1 MSLDKNRKIHIV
13 DTTLRDGSHAVSH
26 SYTVEQVTAIA
37 SGLDKVGVDIIELSH
52 GAGLAGSSINYGF
65 SATPEMELI
74 RAASQVVRR
83 ARLGVLLLP
92 GVGTIEDLKEAR
104 ANGAQVVRVAT
115 HVTEAD
121 IAIQHLKAAREL
133 GMMPVGFLMMAHMA
147 PPEKILEQAQ
157 IFVDAGA
164 EYVNIADSA
173 GYMTPDD
180 VRARI
185 SLLVEKLPIPVGF
198 HAHNNLGLAVAN
210 ALTAAEC
217 GADYIDVT
225 CRGLGAGAGNAQAE
239 VVAGVFQR
247 LGYSTGLDFYSY
259 MDLAAPPPAPHPG
272 PGRSRRRAPPRWCPA
287 AGRSHSTGGAPIP
300 PGPGP
305 GPECS
310 SGCPGG
316 GPAPFPLYPQS
327 SPPVWKTRASP
338 ARRRSPR
345 RG

>member
-52 GAGLAGSSINYGF
+52 GDGLAGSSINYGF

-157 IFVDAGA
+157 ILWTQAL
-164 EYVNIADSA
+164 S
-173 GYMTPDD
+173 T
-180 VRARI
+180 
-185 SLLVEKLPIPVGF
+185 STLPIP
-198 HAHNNLGLAVAN
+198 
-210 ALTAAEC
+210 
-217 GADYIDVT
+217 
-225 CRGLGAGAGNAQAE
+225 QA
-239 VVAGVFQR
+239 
-247 LGYSTGLDFYSY
+247 
-259 MDLAAPPPAPHPG
+259 
-272 PGRSRRRAPPRWCPA
+272 
-287 AGRSHSTGGAPIP
+287 I
-300 PGPGP
+300 
-305 GPECS
+305 
-310 SGCPGG
+310 
-316 GPAPFPLYPQS
+316 
-327 SPPVWKTRASP
+327 
-338 ARRRSPR
+338 
-345 RG
+345 

>member
-52 GAGLAGSSINYGF
+52 GDGLAGSSINYGF

-210 ALTAAEC
+210 APDWWRAARITHATWAGG
-217 GADYIDVT
+217 GA
-225 CRGLGAGAGNAQAE
+225 
-239 VVAGVFQR
+239 
-247 LGYSTGLDFYSY
+247 
-259 MDLAAPPPAPHPG
+259 
-272 PGRSRRRAPPRWCPA
+272 RAPGMPRQRWWPWY
-287 AGRSHSTGGAPIP
+287 
-300 PGPGP
+300 
-305 GPECS
+305 S
-310 SGCPGG
+310 SGWATR
-316 GPAPFPLYPQS
+316 PAWTSTAIWIWRKTWWSLSCSGRRS
-327 SPPVWKTRASP
+327 SR
-338 ARRRSPR
+338 ARRSCWAMRACIPAFCCIPTVPQKNFT
-345 RG
+345 

>member
-1 MSLDKNRKIHIV
+1 
-13 DTTLRDGSHAVSH
+13 
-26 SYTVEQVTAIA
+26 
-37 SGLDKVGVDIIELSH
+37 
-52 GAGLAGSSINYGF
+52 
-65 SATPEMELI
+65 
-74 RAASQVVRR
+74 
-83 ARLGVLLLP
+83 
-92 GVGTIEDLKEAR
+92 
-104 ANGAQVVRVAT
+104 
-115 HVTEAD
+115 
-121 IAIQHLKAAREL
+121 
-133 GMMPVGFLMMAHMA
+133 MMPVGFLMMAHMA

-259 MDLAAPPPAPHPG
+259 MDLWWSLSCS
-272 PGRSRRRAPPRWCPA
+272 GRRSSR
-287 AGRSHSTGGAPIP
+287 
-300 PGPGP
+300 
-305 GPECS
+305 
-310 SGCPGG
+310 
-316 GPAPFPLYPQS
+316 
-327 SPPVWKTRASP
+327 
-338 ARRRSPR
+338 ARRSCWAMRACIPAFCCIPTVPQKNFT
-345 RG
+345 

>member
-52 GAGLAGSSINYGF
+52 GDGLAGSSINYGF

-147 PPEKILEQAQ
+147 PPKKILEQAQ

-185 SLLVEKLPIPVGF
+185 SLLVEKLPIPG
-198 HAHNNLGLAVAN
+198 GLPCPQQSGAGGGQRAD
-210 ALTAAEC
+210 C
-217 GADYIDVT
+217 GGVR
-225 CRGLGAGAGNAQAE
+225 RGL
-239 VVAGVFQR
+239 
-247 LGYSTGLDFYSY
+247 
-259 MDLAAPPPAPHPG
+259 H
-272 PGRSRRRAPPRWCPA
+272 
-287 AGRSHSTGGAPIP
+287 
-300 PGPGP
+300 
-305 GPECS
+305 
-310 SGCPGG
+310 
-316 GPAPFPLYPQS
+316 
-327 SPPVWKTRASP
+327 
-338 ARRRSPR
+338 
-345 RG
+345 